1 MILFSLCCIIFEIH
15 TLRMLFT
22 PRQYFCYA
30 YLGTRLFCTCFRS
43 PKSLPYNLPS
53 LKFSNS
59 PRYRKSRRNASNQCL
74 LVSNVKLVR
83 KTRRNEPAKNGR
95 QKYEPKKRRM
105 APQDMVLFRER
116 IHGGRHRRS
125 DCPRDRRRGLTHAID
140 GPQYIL

>member
-15 TLRMLFT
+15 TLTYAFHTSTVLLLCIFRNKVVLYLFS
-22 PRQYFCYA
+22 F
-30 YLGTRLFCTCFRS
+30 

-125 DCPRDRRRGLTHAID
+125 DRPRDRCRGLTHAID